1 MNEVPA
7 AGLALPDLD
16 FLLFDPNGNQI
27 GSSGNGT
34 GPERITVNTT
44 IPGTYIYRAYGWANG
59 PTDFTIESTIL
70 SGGAAPVVQP
80 FAADFT
86 SGAQRVDFD
95 GNYNLTWQ
103 PRGSVEAYE
112 IEESTDG
119 TNYSVVRTVDG
130 NTTSAAFSNVADGTR
145 SYRIRS
151 ITPGR
156 IGKFVTLPSNV
167 ESITVS
173 RRTEVDA
180 TAQINAVN
188 RSIVF
193 AGGTTELVT
202 ALKNQSSTIFFPNIR
217 FEIVSIQSSG
227 NSVTVANA
235 DNGGNGT
242 TTPAVFDYSQL
253 VGADFIANEESGN
266 KTIRFNNPN
275 IVLFSFTARVK
286 AHVLS
291 GTGTT
296 SGTSSQSTTSG
307 GSTGGT
313 TSTDSGTN
321 STGGSILG
329 GGNSTLLKFTV
340 NPLTGIVTTQ
350 VVQ

>member
-1 MNEVPA
+1 V
-7 AGLALPDLD
+7 
-16 FLLFDPNGNQI
+16 
-27 GSSGNGT
+27 
-34 GPERITVNTT
+34 
-44 IPGTYIYRAYGWANG
+44 
-59 PTDFTIESTIL
+59 
-70 SGGAAPVVQP
+70 
-80 FAADFT
+80 
-86 SGAQRVDFD
+86 
-95 GNYNLTWQ
+95 
-103 PRGSVEAYE
+103 
-112 IEESTDG
+112 
-119 TNYSVVRTVDG
+119 VVRTVSG
-130 NTTSAAFSNVADGTR
+130 TTTSAAFSNVADGTR

-188 RSIVF
+188 RTITF
-193 AGGTTELVT
+193 TPGLTELVT
-202 ALKNQSSTIFFPNIR
+202 ALKNQSSTVFFPNIR

-253 VGADFIANEESGN
+253 VGADFISNEESGN

-275 IVLFSFTARVK
+275 IVLFSFTVRVK

-291 GTGTT
+291 GIGST
-296 SGTSSQSTTSG
+296 SGTSQSTTSG
-307 GSTGGT
+307 GSTSGT
-313 TSTDSGTN
+313 TSTGNGTTSSG
-321 STGGSILG
+321 
-329 GGNSTLLKFTV
+329 STLLSNNATLIKFTV